1 MATTKQALSE
11 KAGRE
16 TPQIVGE
23 SEKQSFDQAI
33 HRRVSERAYLLYE
46 SSGREDG
53 NHDSHWLQAENEVL
67 QRGLEIRESG
77 SWLSVNASLPDVS
90 ADDVQVYLEPNRI
103 IVRAQNSQVMQN
115 AESQER
121 GLTAREVFLMSD
133 LASAVDPSTASAAF
147 KDQRL
152 TLMVK
157 KRYPANA
164 AAPTPNTSAA
174 TATPTTTAPTATPRV
189 SSSTAKT

>member
-1 MATTKQALSE
+1 MATSKQALSD
-11 KAGRE
+11 KAGPK
-16 TPQIVGE
+16 TPQIIGE
-23 SEKQSFDQAI
+23 DEKQSFDQAI
-33 HRRVSERAYLLYE
+33 HKRVSERAYLLYE

-53 NHDSHWLQAENEVL
+53 NQDSHWLQAENEVL

-103 IVRAQNSQVMQN
+103 IVRAEKSQAMQN

-121 GLTAREVFLMSD
+121 GLTAQEVFLMSD
-133 LASAVDPSTASAAF
+133 LESAVDPSTASAAF

-164 AAPTPNTSAA
+164 GGPTPNTSA
-174 TATPTTTAPTATPRV
+174 TPATAPTSTPRV
-189 SSSTAKT
+189 SSSSAKT